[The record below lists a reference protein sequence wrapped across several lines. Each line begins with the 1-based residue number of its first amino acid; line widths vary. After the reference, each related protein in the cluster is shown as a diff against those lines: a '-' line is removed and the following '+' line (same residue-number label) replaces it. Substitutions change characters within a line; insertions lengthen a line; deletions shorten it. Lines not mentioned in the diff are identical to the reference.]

1 MIHSQATT
9 NSTMPRF
16 TWIAADKTDVAV
28 TYKNK
33 LKHDADAA
41 AVKAASCYLNVVLIS
56 RYGNGCNTYYTAS
69 ELSGGL
75 NTARRKTYA
84 LFADQ

>member
-1 MIHSQATT
+1 
-9 NSTMPRF
+9 MPRF
-16 TWIAADKTDVAV
+16 TWITADKTDVAV

-56 RYGNGCNTYYTAS
+56 RYGNGCNNTYYTAT
-69 ELSGGL
+69 ELSGGP
-75 NTARRKTYA
+75 NTARRKT
-84 LFADQ
+84 LSLIHI